1 MIDEPDSNRPSGK
14 PVVTPTAGS
23 YYPTMALAAEQIVDL
38 YERHARDFDQER
50 GRSLWEK
57 AWLDRFL
64 ALLPTRASLLD
75 IGCGCGEPIA
85 RYLLERNHTVTG
97 IDSSA
102 TLIEMCRS
110 RFPEQEWIVSDMREL
125 SLDRVFQGLLAW
137 NSYFHL
143 CPDDQ
148 RCIFPIFRMHAA
160 PGAALLF
167 TSGPGHGEA
176 IGTWHGEPLYH
187 GSLDEAEYR
196 ALLAQNGFS
205 VVSHIVEDPSCGQHT
220 VWLAQ
225 LG

>member
-1 MIDEPDSNRPSGK
+1 
-14 PVVTPTAGS
+14 
-23 YYPTMALAAEQIVDL
+23 
-38 YERHARDFDQER
+38 
-50 GRSLWEK
+50 
-57 AWLDRFL
+57 
-64 ALLPTRASLLD
+64 
-75 IGCGCGEPIA
+75 
-85 RYLLERNHTVTG
+85 
-97 IDSSA
+97 
-102 TLIEMCRS
+102 MCRS

-125 SLDRVFQGLLAW
+125 SLDRRFEGLLAW

-148 RCIFPIFRMHAA
+148 RSIFPIFRMHAA

-196 ALLAQNGFS
+196 SLLAQNGFS

-220 VWLAQ
+220 LWLAQ
-225 LG
+225 LR